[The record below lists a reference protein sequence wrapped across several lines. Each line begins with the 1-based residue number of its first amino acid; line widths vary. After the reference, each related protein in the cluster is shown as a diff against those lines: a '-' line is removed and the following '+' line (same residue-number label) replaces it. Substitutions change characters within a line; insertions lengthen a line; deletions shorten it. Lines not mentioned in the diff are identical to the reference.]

1 MREKSVKKGWLGDT
15 ASNHYRQVGPR
26 RAKVAKIGLA
36 GSAVSAFFRKNPG
49 LHNHSKPGLY
59 PGNIGIQSRL
69 PMADLSEAFQTALRL
84 IATLDP
90 NLIGIV
96 LLSLK
101 VSLTAVVIASMIGFA
116 LGGALAVYRFPG
128 RGAVTATLSAL
139 MGLPPVVAGL
149 VVYLLLSNTGPLG
162 VLQLLYTPTAMIIAQ
177 VVIVTPIV
185 GALTRQA
192 CEDLLEEYDEQLRS
206 LGASS
211 AEIVWTLLWDGRYR
225 LITAV
230 LAGFGRAI
238 AEVGAVMIVGG
249 NIDHVTRTMTTAIAL
264 ETSKGNITLA
274 LALGIV
280 LLVIAFAVNAALL
293 GVRRLANRLA
303 YA

>member
-1 MREKSVKKGWLGDT
+1 MTDF
-15 ASNHYRQVGPR
+15 
-26 RAKVAKIGLA
+26 I
-36 GSAVSAFFRKNPG
+36 
-49 LHNHSKPGLY
+49 
-59 PGNIGIQSRL
+59 
-69 PMADLSEAFQTALRL
+69 EAFHTALRL
-84 IATLDP
+84 IVTLDP
-90 NLIGIV
+90 RLAEIV

-101 VSLTAVVIASMIGFA
+101 VSLLAVLIASLIGFA
-116 LGGALAVYRFPG
+116 VGGALAVYRFPG
-128 RGAVTATLSAL
+128 RGAIAAVISAL

-149 VVYLLLSNTGPLG
+149 FVYLLLSNSGPLG

-177 VVIVTPIV
+177 VVLVTPIIS
-185 GALTRQA
+185 ALSRQA

-206 LGASS
+206 LGAS
-211 AEIVWTLLWDGRYR
+211 ARAMIATILWDGRYR

-264 ETSKGNITLA
+264 ETSKGNIALA
-274 LALGIV
+274 LALGMV
-280 LLVIAFAVNAALL
+280 LLFIALTVNAALMS
-293 GVRRLANRLA
+293 VRRFAVRLA

>member
-1 MREKSVKKGWLGDT
+1 
-15 ASNHYRQVGPR
+15 
-26 RAKVAKIGLA
+26 
-36 GSAVSAFFRKNPG
+36 
-49 LHNHSKPGLY
+49 
-59 PGNIGIQSRL
+59 
-69 PMADLSEAFQTALRL
+69 MADLTEAFHTALRL

-90 NLIGIV
+90 KLVGIV

-101 VSLTAVVIASMIGFA
+101 VSLTAVAIASLIGFA

-128 RGAVTATLSAL
+128 RGAVSASLSAL

-149 VVYLLLSNTGPLG
+149 FVYLLLSNTGPLG

-206 LGASS
+206 LGASPS
-211 AEIVWTLLWDGRYR
+211 AIVRTLLWDGRYR

-264 ETSKGNITLA
+264 ETSKGNIALA

-280 LLVIAFAVNAALL
+280 LLIIAFAVNAALM
-293 GVRRLANRLA
+293 GVRRFANRLA